1 MATASS
7 KQIKAFLQH
16 ALDYVTELERNDDV
30 DEQTKLEGFQWI
42 TEILSSISEQFLHA
56 DPLHPVFQVY
66 NTPFRRI
73 LGDQIDNL
81 ANYVAR
87 ISSDQTYRVTFT
99 PGSAPF
105 YSLSVYGGED
115 EGQFSTYIVGRLNN
129 EEMQRQADGSIEI
142 ILSKKE
148 HQGNWI
154 KLEDTT
160 MSICTR
166 EYFHEEYDQRS
177 DGRWTIE
184 RLGGVVAPPRLEDTA
199 LAEKLR
205 LANLNLKVNT
215 TMAPLPQAT
224 GLFTTQTGVNEF
236 APLKRLTTK
245 LAMGWSNSDAT
256 HATLGYQLEE
266 DEALIIEGDAPP
278 KVDWWGL
285 NQNNEYLQSFNG
297 LTEPVAITGDS
308 IVRNADGGWR
318 IVLSSGNPGCDNW
331 MSTAGRKHG
340 FLRIRWLNA
349 KGEPNK
355 PSSRVVKFSELAKE
369 LNQ

>member
-1 MATASS
+1 MPS
-7 KQIKAFLQH
+7 KTSIQLKAMLQH
-16 ALDYVTELERNDDV
+16 ALAYVDSLENDPDLG
-30 DEQTKLEGFQWI
+30 EHTRLEGHLWL
-42 TEILSSISEQFLHA
+42 TEILSSVNEQFLNA

-73 LGDQIDNL
+73 LGDQIDNH

-87 ISSDQTYRVTFT
+87 ISADQTYRVTFT

-105 YSLSVYGGED
+105 YSMSVYGGEE

-129 EEMQRQADGSIEI
+129 EEMQKNADGSIEI
-142 ILSKKE
+142 ILSKSK
-148 HQGNWI
+148 HPGNWI

-166 EYFHEEYDQRS
+166 EYFHDNYFERIE
-177 DGRWTIE
+177 GRWYIE
-184 RLGGVVAPPRLEDTA
+184 RLGKAAPPPRLTDDA

-205 LANLNLKVNT
+205 LANLNLRVNT
-215 TMAPLPQAT
+215 TMSPLPQAT

-245 LAMGWSNSDAT
+245 VAMGWSNSDAV
-256 HATLGYQLEE
+256 HATLGYQLQP
-266 DEALIIEGDAPP
+266 DEALVIDGEAPP
-278 KVDWWGL
+278 PVDWWGL

-297 LTEPVAITGDS
+297 LTERVAITGDA
-308 IVRNADGGWR
+308 IVMNSDGGWR
-318 IVLSSGNPGCDNW
+318 VVLSSQNPGVDNW
-331 MSTAGRKHG
+331 LSTAGRTHG

-349 KGEPNK
+349 KGDPVVPRVQLVK
-355 PSSRVVKFSELAKE
+355 VSSLAAGA
-369 LNQ
+369 